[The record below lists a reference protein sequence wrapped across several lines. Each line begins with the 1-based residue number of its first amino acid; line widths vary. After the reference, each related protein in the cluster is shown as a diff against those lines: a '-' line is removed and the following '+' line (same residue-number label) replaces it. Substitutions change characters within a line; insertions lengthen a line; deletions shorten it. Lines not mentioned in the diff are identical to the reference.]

1 MLFAGLSMLRRARV
15 PSSRTVAE
23 DTELDISLDV
33 GDTLP
38 FESKTCTIHFTATAV
53 AAHNI
58 IAETKQISGIR

>member
-23 DTELDISLDV
+23 DTELDISLDA

-38 FESKTCTIHFTATAV
+38 FESKTCTIHF
-53 AAHNI
+53 HSDC
-58 IAETKQISGIR
+58 SGCPQHYS